1 MAGEIATRGVR
12 KYATAFSE
20 ARSIHVRPLVDPET
34 DRPAADSAGRGQATV
49 RAVEQIPVKEGEA
62 VNIIKSDDPNVLG
75 EATFDGHAIRITG
88 DIEHPWFV
96 LADVCEAVGLEKP
109 RSVAAK
115 LSADEKGAHS
125 VGSLGGNQ
133 QMTVVSESGLYAVIL
148 RCRDAMT
155 EGTAAYRFR
164 RWVTNEVLPSIRK
177 TGRYDTAGE
186 PNSALVD
193 ESKPVDMLPGDRF
206 ANLVVVREAE
216 QGRFRH
222 RRVVVKCDC
231 GMEFTVRATL
241 VRIGSATRCMA
252 CSRRQDRLPAPPKTD
267 AFLLET
273 YQLAFAS
280 AARFDEASAVMS
292 WCHKQMLE
300 RASR

>member
-1 MAGEIATRGVR
+1 M
-12 KYATAFSE
+12 
-20 ARSIHVRPLVDPET
+20 
-34 DRPAADSAGRGQATV
+34 
-49 RAVEQIPVKEGEA
+49 
-62 VNIIKSDDPNVLG
+62 NIIKSDDPNVLG

-88 DIEHPWFV
+88 DVEQPWFV
-96 LADVCEAVGLEKP
+96 LADVC
-109 RSVAAK
+109 VALGIKDHETASRK
-115 LSADEKGAHS
+115 LSVDEKGAYS
-125 VGSLGGNQ
+125 IRTPGGNQ

-155 EGTAAYRFR
+155 EGAAAYRFR

-177 TGRYDTAGE
+177 TGRYDA
-186 PNSALVD
+186 A
-193 ESKPVDMLPGDRF
+193 KPVDMLPGDRF
-206 ANLVVVREAE
+206 AKLVVVREAE
-216 QGRFRH
+216 KGRLHH

-231 GMEFTVRATL
+231 GMEFTVRATSI
-241 VRIGSATRCMA
+241 RTGRATRCMA